1 MIKFHALAVLWCTLM
16 RCRIILVLG
25 YGVLK
30 TQEKKNVFQ
39 KEVGCFWINTEG
51 FGDLAENN
59 GYIS

>member
-1 MIKFHALAVLWCTLM
+1 M

-30 TQEKKNVFQ
+30 TQEKKQ
-39 KEVGCFWINTEG
+39 CFSKRRWLFLDNTEG

-59 GYIS
+59 VYIS